1 MLKRDLVEETYLA
14 LIANKVRSF
23 LTVLGIVIGIG
34 SVIAMIAIGQGSQS
48 SIQSNI
54 QSLGS
59 NLIMVTPGAPRGVG
73 TQVSQGR
80 GSATTLVMKDI
91 SAIKAESQ
99 QYAAIAPELS
109 SRYQV
114 TAKGTNTNT
123 SIVGVTSDYPE
134 VKNIQVASG
143 VFISDKN
150 NSNRAKVAVVGPTVV
165 TDLFGDGV
173 DPVGQTIRIKSISFQ
188 IVGVTLAKGG
198 SGFGSQDDMIFIP
211 LTTAQQ
217 YLAGSDRLST
227 LSIQAID
234 ANGMSELQTEITD
247 ILLKSHNISDPQAAD
262 FQVLNQAD
270 IVSAASSVT
279 QTFTML
285 LGSVAAISLLVGGI
299 GIMNMMLTN
308 VTERTKE
315 IGLRKAIGA
324 TRAEISSQF
333 LIEAAM
339 LTFLGGIFGVIL
351 GWLVALLV
359 QKFGGI
365 TTEITTSSVLLAFG
379 VSAAIGIV
387 FGYYPALRASKLN
400 PIEALR
406 HE

>member
-1 MLKRDLVEETYLA
+1 
-14 LIANKVRSF
+14 
-23 LTVLGIVIGIG
+23 
-34 SVIAMIAIGQGSQS
+34 
-48 SIQSNI
+48 
-54 QSLGS
+54 
-59 NLIMVTPGAPRGVG
+59 
-73 TQVSQGR
+73 
-80 GSATTLVMKDI
+80 MKDI

>member
-1 MLKRDLVEETYLA
+1 
-14 LIANKVRSF
+14 
-23 LTVLGIVIGIG
+23 
-34 SVIAMIAIGQGSQS
+34 MIAIGQGSQS

-270 IVSAASSVT
+270 IVSAASGFSSCDFTFSWWYWHYEYDAYECDGTNKRDWFT
-279 QTFTML
+279 QSDR
-285 LGSVAAISLLVGGI
+285 GH
-299 GIMNMMLTN
+299 
-308 VTERTKE
+308 
-315 IGLRKAIGA
+315 
-324 TRAEISSQF
+324 SS
-333 LIEAAM
+333 
-339 LTFLGGIFGVIL
+339 
-351 GWLVALLV
+351 
-359 QKFGGI
+359 
-365 TTEITTSSVLLAFG
+365 
-379 VSAAIGIV
+379 
-387 FGYYPALRASKLN
+387 RN
-400 PIEALR
+400 
-406 HE
+406 